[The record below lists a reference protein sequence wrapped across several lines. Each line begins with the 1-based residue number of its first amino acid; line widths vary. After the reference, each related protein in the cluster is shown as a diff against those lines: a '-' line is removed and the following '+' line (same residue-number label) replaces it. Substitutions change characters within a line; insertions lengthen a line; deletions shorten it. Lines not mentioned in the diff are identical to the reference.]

1 MWAACTAFRKRKLLR
16 LILEK
21 KKEREKLPE
30 SILWSQSLRAYLFFL
45 LCLRWSLGAYGGL
58 GCETMQQHKTSLNC
72 SSCGFSHCDN
82 KRCLMNESGSVL
94 PKGLS
99 ISLRALMMTHMFCGI
114 PRIDLCILLSTGDR
128 SQVSSADR
136 QDSDGDDSD
145 GPDDE
150 ENDDNEEE
158 EEDSQA
164 ESGLSTNPSVS
175 ASPQHISSK
184 EAEVPPSALLAQMS
198 ISSVSLPPSQP
209 PAPESHTSVP
219 MMSPMSLSKQIFI
232 SGSCYSPVPL
242 PYCPPAV
249 ATTSDSY
256 TSDTE
261 SVHMMSPVSP
271 CRQMSIDYPDFDV
284 PPSPPVPGKGSKL
297 GQVRPIYSHCV
308 SLHHSLP
315 ASFLSYPYPY
325 FESCMQGTSTKLL

>member
-1 MWAACTAFRKRKLLR
+1 M
-16 LILEK
+16 
-21 KKEREKLPE
+21 
-30 SILWSQSLRAYLFFL
+30 
-45 LCLRWSLGAYGGL
+45 
-58 GCETMQQHKTSLNC
+58 
-72 SSCGFSHCDN
+72 
-82 KRCLMNESGSVL
+82 
-94 PKGLS
+94 
-99 ISLRALMMTHMFCGI
+99 
-114 PRIDLCILLSTGDR
+114 
-128 SQVSSADR
+128 SSADR

-175 ASPQHISSK
+175 ASPQHIPSK
-184 EAEVPPSALLAQMS
+184 EAEIPPSALLAQMS
-198 ISSVSLPPSQP
+198 ISSVSLPLSQP
-209 PAPESHTSVP
+209 PVPEPHIPESVP
-219 MMSPMSLSKQIFI
+219 MMSPVSLSKQISI
-232 SGSCYSPVPL
+232 SGSCYSPMPL
-242 PYCPPAV
+242 AYSSPPV

-297 GQVRPIYSHCV
+297 GQVRPKYSHFA
-308 SLHHSLP
+308 SLHPSLP

-325 FESCMQGTSTKLL
+325 FESCMRGTSTKLL

>member
-1 MWAACTAFRKRKLLR
+1 M
-16 LILEK
+16 I
-21 KKEREKLPE
+21 
-30 SILWSQSLRAYLFFL
+30 
-45 LCLRWSLGAYGGL
+45 
-58 GCETMQQHKTSLNC
+58 
-72 SSCGFSHCDN
+72 
-82 KRCLMNESGSVL
+82 ESGSVPPSGPSVL
-94 PKGLS
+94 LA
-99 ISLRALMMTHMFCGI
+99 ALAMTHTLGGT
-114 PRIDLCILLSTGDR
+114 PRIDSCVILSTGDR

-145 GPDDE
+145 GADDE
-150 ENDDNEEE
+150 ENDDNEDE

-184 EAEVPPSALLAQMS
+184 DVEVPPSALLAQMS

-209 PAPESHTSVP
+209 AAPKSHVSDSESVP
-219 MMSPMSLSKQIFI
+219 MLSPVSLSKQISI
-232 SGSCYSPVPL
+232 SGSCCSPLPH
-242 PYCPPAV
+242 PYCPPTV
-249 ATTSDSY
+249 ATTSDSC

-297 GQVRPIYSHCV
+297 GQVRPMYSHCV

-325 FESCMQGTSTKLL
+325 FDSCMRGTSTKLL

>member
-1 MWAACTAFRKRKLLR
+1 MVQHIYSHVSSDDSFVLQNNTNR
-16 LILEK
+16 LNFLHIL
-21 KKEREKLPE
+21 
-30 SILWSQSLRAYLFFL
+30 
-45 LCLRWSLGAYGGL
+45 
-58 GCETMQQHKTSLNC
+58 
-72 SSCGFSHCDN
+72 SS
-82 KRCLMNESGSVL
+82 
-94 PKGLS
+94 
-99 ISLRALMMTHMFCGI
+99 A
-114 PRIDLCILLSTGDR
+114 GDR
-128 SQVSSADR
+128 SQVGSADR

-175 ASPQHISSK
+175 ASPQHLPSR
-184 EAEVPPSALLAQMS
+184 EAEVPPSALLAKMS
-198 ISSVSLPPSQP
+198 ICSASLALSRP
-209 PAPESHTSVP
+209 PACESHGADYQSVP
-219 MMSPMSLSKQIFI
+219 IMSPVSLSKQIFI
-232 SGSCYSPVPL
+232 SGSCCSSVLL
-242 PYCPPAV
+242 PDSVLPI

-297 GQVRPIYSHCV
+297 GQVRPMCSQCV
-308 SLHHSLP
+308 SVPSPLSAL
-315 ASFLSYPYPY
+315 FLSY
-325 FESCMQGTSTKLL
+325 

>member
-1 MWAACTAFRKRKLLR
+1 
-16 LILEK
+16 
-21 KKEREKLPE
+21 
-30 SILWSQSLRAYLFFL
+30 
-45 LCLRWSLGAYGGL
+45 
-58 GCETMQQHKTSLNC
+58 
-72 SSCGFSHCDN
+72 
-82 KRCLMNESGSVL
+82 
-94 PKGLS
+94 
-99 ISLRALMMTHMFCGI
+99 MTHMFCRI
-114 PRIDLCILLSTGDR
+114 PRIDNPFTYSILLSAGDR

-175 ASPQHISSK
+175 ASPQHIPSK

-198 ISSVSLPPSQP
+198 ISSVSLPLSQP
-209 PAPESHTSVP
+209 PASESHTSDSESVP
-219 MMSPMSLSKQIFI
+219 MMSPLSLSKQISI
-232 SGSCYSPVPL
+232 SGCCASSTPFPYSP
-242 PYCPPAV
+242 PPV

-256 TSDTE
+256 ISDTE

-297 GQVRPIYSHCV
+297 GQVRPMYSHCV
-308 SLHHSLP
+308 SLHHPLP
-315 ASFLSYPYPY
+315 ASLLSYPYPY
-325 FESCMQGTSTKLL
+325 FESCMRGTSTKLL

>member
-1 MWAACTAFRKRKLLR
+1 MFSA
-16 LILEK
+16 
-21 KKEREKLPE
+21 
-30 SILWSQSLRAYLFFL
+30 AYL
-45 LCLRWSLGAYGGL
+45 S
-58 GCETMQQHKTSLNC
+58 HIV
-72 SSCGFSHCDN
+72 SS
-82 KRCLMNESGSVL
+82 
-94 PKGLS
+94 
-99 ISLRALMMTHMFCGI
+99 A
-114 PRIDLCILLSTGDR
+114 GDR

-175 ASPQHISSK
+175 ASPQHIPSK

-198 ISSVSLPPSQP
+198 ISSVSLPLSQP
-209 PAPESHTSVP
+209 PAPESHTSDSESVP
-219 MMSPMSLSKQIFI
+219 MMSPVSLSKQISI
-232 SGSCYSPVPL
+232 SGSVYSPMPF
-242 PYCPPAV
+242 PNSPPPV
-249 ATTSDSY
+249 TTTTTTTSDSY

-297 GQVRPIYSHCV
+297 GQVRPTYSHCV
-308 SLHHSLP
+308 SFHPSLS
-315 ASFLSYPYPY
+315 ASHLSYPYPY
-325 FESCMQGTSTKLL
+325 IESCMRGFETTKLL

>member
-1 MWAACTAFRKRKLLR
+1 
-16 LILEK
+16 
-21 KKEREKLPE
+21 
-30 SILWSQSLRAYLFFL
+30 
-45 LCLRWSLGAYGGL
+45 
-58 GCETMQQHKTSLNC
+58 
-72 SSCGFSHCDN
+72 
-82 KRCLMNESGSVL
+82 MNESGLVL
-94 PKGLS
+94 PKGLC
-99 ISLRALMMTHMFCGI
+99 IFQPALMMTHTFCEI
-114 PRIDLCILLSTGDR
+114 LRIDFHALSSTGDR

-145 GPDDE
+145 GADDE
-150 ENDDNEEE
+150 ENDDNEDE

-184 EAEVPPSALLAQMS
+184 EADVPPSALLAQMS
-198 ISSVSLPPSQP
+198 ISSISLTPSQP
-209 PAPESHTSVP
+209 PASQSRTSDSESVP
-219 MMSPMSLSKQIFI
+219 MMNPVSLSKQMTI
-232 SGSCYSPVPL
+232 SGSYCSPVPL
-242 PYCPPAV
+242 PYYPPIV
-249 ATTSDSY
+249 PTTSDSY

-297 GQVRPIYSHCV
+297 GQVRPVYSTLI

-315 ASFLSYPYPY
+315 ASFLSYPYPH
-325 FESCMQGTSTKLL
+325 FESCMHSPSTKLL